1 MEKNNF
7 NKHIFKLD
15 ENLFL
20 VNLIEL
26 KYNSIPRL
34 TKDLEA
40 FLFNI
45 IKNKEYREDFECKFK
60 ISMLSSEEWWS
71 LGITQQKLVM
81 LKPLNSD
88 LIKPLQD
95 NECDEEI
102 SITIISCPYGDDDHL
117 VSYLFSNNDL
127 EDDYT
132 VTLNLESILTTILK
146 RGLGDNYKVLVI
158 KVLSD

>member
-1 MEKNNF
+1 MKKNNF

-60 ISMLSSEEWWS
+60 ISMLSSEE
-71 LGITQQKLVM
+71 
-81 LKPLNSD
+81 
-88 LIKPLQD
+88 
-95 NECDEEI
+95 
-102 SITIISCPYGDDDHL
+102 
-117 VSYLFSNNDL
+117 
-127 EDDYT
+127 
-132 VTLNLESILTTILK
+132 
-146 RGLGDNYKVLVI
+146 
-158 KVLSD
+158 